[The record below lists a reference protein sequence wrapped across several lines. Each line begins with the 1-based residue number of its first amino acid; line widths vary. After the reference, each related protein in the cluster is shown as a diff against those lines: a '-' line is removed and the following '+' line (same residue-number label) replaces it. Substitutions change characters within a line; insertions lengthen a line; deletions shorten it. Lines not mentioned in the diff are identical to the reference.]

1 MERQYCRQSFWR
13 FRHFML
19 FSFSSFNSF
28 NSIKSFLFSFSNV
41 DEFYNSKFNSLTAG
55 AGRGFALT
63 SDFKGRRDHLY
74 ILDSWQPDLF
84 APPLGPDL
92 KGPFPILLTPIR
104 LLKNNYQ
111 YRSYKNI
118 RWPSKTNKRFR
129 PVRAKLNFSWPKLL
143 GDWTQ
148 EGGVPPEAW
157 KWPKGF

>member
-1 MERQYCRQSFWR
+1 MGYIYIRKWKDNIDDN
-13 FRHFML
+13 HFGDL
-19 FSFSSFNSF
+19 DTLCYLAF
-28 NSIKSFLFSFSNV
+28 IKSFLFSFSNV
-41 DEFYNSKFNSLTAG
+41 DEFYNSKFNSLTSG

-92 KGPFPILLTPIR
+92 KGPFSILLTPIR

-118 RWPSKTNKRFR
+118 RWPS
-129 PVRAKLNFSWPKLL
+129 
-143 GDWTQ
+143 
-148 EGGVPPEAW
+148 
-157 KWPKGF
+157 

>member
-104 LLKNNYQ
+104 LLKNNF
-111 YRSYKNI
+111 NI
-118 RWPSKTNKRFR
+118 VVTRTLDG
-129 PVRAKLNFSWPKLL
+129 PVKPISDSGLFGLN
-143 GDWTQ
+143 
-148 EGGVPPEAW
+148 
-157 KWPKGF
+157 

>member
-1 MERQYCRQSFWR
+1 
-13 FRHFML
+13 ML

-104 LLKNNYQ
+104 LLKNDYQ

-148 EGGVPPEAW
+148 EGGVPPRSVEVTQRILEGNPELDNPSTDQ
-157 KWPKGF
+157 PK